1 MFLKEDL
8 IVNITAEK
16 SDFNEIIKTSEE
28 IINELG
34 DKKCEKVEISEKNEN
49 KNEGFSTSSNV
60 QYVITGGNY
69 FDKGYELDSKMTV
82 LQIY

>member
-1 MFLKEDL
+1 MKR
-8 IVNITAEK
+8 V
-16 SDFNEIIKTSEE
+16 
-28 IINELG
+28 NELG

-82 LQIY
+82 LSNLLSKTYLHNMIRARGYSDRKSVV